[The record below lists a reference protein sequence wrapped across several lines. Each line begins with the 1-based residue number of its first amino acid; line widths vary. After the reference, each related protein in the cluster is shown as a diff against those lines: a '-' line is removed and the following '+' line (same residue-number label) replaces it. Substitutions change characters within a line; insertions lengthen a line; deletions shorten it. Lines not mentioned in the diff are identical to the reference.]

1 MATENPN
8 LVMLATVVR
17 SQQPINFAIKF
28 FSVELNLS
36 KKKKKKCDEKGLE
49 MQIKY

>member
-1 MATENPN
+1 
-8 LVMLATVVR
+8 MLATVVR

-36 KKKKKKCDEKGLE
+36 KKKKKCDEKGLE